1 MDIGTI
7 KEKIAEDKAKTTS
20 SYRRYPVR
28 FLFMEMN
35 NNTQNEIEDLVK
47 SADGELLELSDY
59 IMKKDDGWMTKSK
72 FIQII
77 KNKTSQ
83 TKDTYVLGFS
93 ELIRFFSRKEIE
105 STILSLFDIE
115 NSNTMDSKSAQRR
128 IYFICFSMVDNVS
141 KVLQNSFARR
151 DLIDPF
157 INLDYEFS
165 GEYREVCFVSNEFAA
180 KIKTNKI
187 TTSVEWLGLWRHS
200 EIIDFKSPIW
210 CCSESLYEWHKKAS
224 PDNAFQIDIVKNPKD
239 YLQKAHGLAI
249 DIPYEKADAVF
260 WDRLFTDYT
269 EAGMNKDLPLIVNYA
284 LKVDAKS
291 MSALAGKYLTTDVPY
306 EKWLIKCFVNAY
318 YQKSFLSRVLKLLQT
333 NSKKEFLTII
343 WQQGYWINDQ
353 SQLEERATIIKE
365 LNKYAGSIPPEK
377 EIQEAIYSGISK
389 ELSIDISVGYS
400 SDGLKLVEISQET
413 GQDITDL
420 RKRLWAY
427 YVRIFKP
434 AYTGL
439 SNTEKEFVINLYSNA
454 VVDKAEIKNIYPA
467 LYMYLFSQ
475 AENRITGMDE
485 WKDYLQAYRESKVAN
500 KDNPY
505 IQRYYEDGCANATSL
520 YSMYYEIE
528 RPETMILPYVNG
540 SDIYV
545 LDGVGAEYLPLIV
558 ELVKKNGYDVQLCN
572 YAACHLPSITDVNK
586 KYLSSIPYKE
596 WFLDFDRV
604 VIHGEFYKTSSNLR
618 KAFDILETKIK
629 EIIAESYGKR
639 IVITADHGATARARW
654 TDTKKKYDFCSA
666 DHEGRCCKVLDKTL
680 YEVTTDYIVYE
691 DEIKPGTPY
700 VIALNDQSLYN
711 KPRYEDHGG
720 ATVEEIL
727 VPVIIAVPHDSSSV
741 IAYKVLDDKLEV
753 SGLDKMVSFIIAPD
767 PEEECYVIESDM
779 TKHVLKKAGSVYTA
793 KLNSGKEQEITV
805 VVEDKEYKFHT
816 KSRAKKNMEGD
827 DGFDD

>member
-1 MDIGTI
+1 MDIGII
-7 KEKIAEDKAKTTS
+7 KKKITEDKAKTTS

-28 FLFMEMN
+28 FVFMEMN
-35 NNTQNEIEDLVK
+35 KNTQNEIEDLVK
-47 SADGELLELSDY
+47 SADGELLDLSDY
-59 IMKKDDGWMTKSK
+59 IMKKDDGWMTKSR
-72 FIQII
+72 FIYII
-77 KNKTSQ
+77 KNKISQ
-83 TKDTYVLGFS
+83 TKDIYVLGFS
-93 ELIRFFSRKEIE
+93 ELIRFFSKKEIE

-115 NSNTMDSKSAQRR
+115 NPNTMDPKFSQRR

-141 KVLQNSFARR
+141 KVLQNSFNRK

-165 GEYREVCFVSNEFAA
+165 GENREVCFVSNEFAA
-180 KIKTNKI
+180 NIKTNKI

-239 YLQKAHGLAI
+239 YLQKAYGLII

-260 WDRLFTDYT
+260 WNRFFTDCT
-269 EAGMNKDLPLIVNYA
+269 DAGMNNDLPSIVNYA

-306 EKWLIKCFVNAY
+306 EKWLIKCFVSAY
-318 YQKSFLSRVLKLLQT
+318 YQESFLSRVLKLLQS

-343 WQQGYWINDQ
+343 WKQGYWIKDQ
-353 SQLEERATIIKE
+353 SQLKERASIIKE
-365 LNKYAGSIPPEK
+365 LNKYAGSNPPEK
-377 EIQEAIYSGISK
+377 EIQEAICSGISN

-400 SDGLKLVEISQET
+400 SDGLNLVEISQKT
-413 GQDITDL
+413 GQDITYL
-420 RKRLWAY
+420 KKRLAGY
-427 YVRIFKP
+427 YNRVFKP

-439 SNTEKEFVINLYSNA
+439 SNTEKEFIINLYSNS
-454 VVDKAEIKNIYPA
+454 VIDKGEIKNIYPA

-475 AENRITGMDE
+475 AENRIKGMDE
-485 WKDYLQAYRESKVAN
+485 WKYYLQAYRESKVAN
-500 KDNPY
+500 KDNTY
-505 IQRYYEDGCANATSL
+505 IQRYYENGCANATSL
-520 YSMYYEIE
+520 YNMYYEIQ
-528 RPETMILPYVNG
+528 RPETIILPYVNE

-558 ELVKKNGYDVQLCN
+558 ELVKKNGYDVQLYN

-586 KYLSSIPYKE
+586 EYLSSIPYKE
-596 WFLDFDRV
+596 WFLDFDKL

-618 KAFDILETKIK
+618 KAFDILKTKIE

-639 IVITADHGATARARW
+639 IVITADHGSTARARW
-654 TDTKKKYDFCSA
+654 TDKKKKYDFSCA
-666 DHEGRCCKVLDKTL
+666 DHEGRCCKVLDKTVH
-680 YEVTTDYIVYE
+680 EDTTDYIVYE
-691 DEIKPGTPY
+691 DEIKPGRPY

-711 KPRYEDHGG
+711 RPKYEDHGG
-720 ATVEEIL
+720 ATIEEIL
-727 VPVIIAVPHDSSSV
+727 VPVIIAAPHNCSSV
-741 IAYKVLDDKLEV
+741 IDYKVLDDKLEV
-753 SGLDKMVSFIIAPD
+753 SGLDKIVSFIITPD
-767 PEEECYVIESDM
+767 PEEECYVIEMD
-779 TKHVLKKAGSVYTA
+779 TAEHVLKKSGSVYTA

-805 VVEDKEYKFHT
+805 VVADKEYKFYT
-816 KSRAKKNMEGD
+816 KSKSKKNMEGD